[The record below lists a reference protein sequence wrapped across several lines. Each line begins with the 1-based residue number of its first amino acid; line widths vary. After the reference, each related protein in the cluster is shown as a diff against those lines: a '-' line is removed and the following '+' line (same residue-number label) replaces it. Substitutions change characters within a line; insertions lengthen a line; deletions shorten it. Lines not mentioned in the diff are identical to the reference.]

1 MTSSPAAAPRHPA
14 RLRLPGAVAIGL
26 GSMIGAGAFTALG
39 IAASVT
45 GGSAPLLFTAL
56 ALAVLTAACNALS
69 TAQLATVHPDSG
81 GTYVYGRRQLSAW
94 AGFLAG
100 WGFVTGKT
108 ASVAAMAM
116 TVGLYVFPDNPGP
129 ARAAAVGA
137 VLVLTAVA
145 LAGATRTAQVTVA
158 LLVPVVAVLGL
169 TIASGLIG
177 SPVTGSADE
186 ATGLAEASPAS
197 VLTAAGLLFFAFAGY
212 ARVATMGEEVERP
225 RRTVPRAV
233 LIALSVVVL
242 LYVLLAAALLRI
254 LGPAGLAV
262 SPAPVRAAL
271 EASLGIGWGLAALV
285 AAALACAGAMLN
297 LLAGI
302 SRTAMAMAREADL
315 PRPLA
320 RTSDRTGVPWVG
332 QVAVAVA
339 VCLLVLTTDVL
350 TVVGFSSFGVLV
362 YYAVANLAA
371 LTLGPVPGSGREH
384 ARRPLRV
391 LRAVNVLGVVLC
403 AALAFMLP
411 PLSVLAMLGVF
422 LVGVGGRAYVLAGR
436 SH

>member
-1 MTSSPAAAPRHPA
+1 
-14 RLRLPGAVAIGL
+14 
-26 GSMIGAGAFTALG
+26 
-39 IAASVT
+39 
-45 GGSAPLLFTAL
+45 
-56 ALAVLTAACNALS
+56 
-69 TAQLATVHPDSG
+69 
-81 GTYVYGRRQLSAW
+81 
-94 AGFLAG
+94 
-100 WGFVTGKT
+100 
-108 ASVAAMAM
+108 
-116 TVGLYVFPDNPGP
+116 
-129 ARAAAVGA
+129 
-137 VLVLTAVA
+137 
-145 LAGATRTAQVTVA
+145 
-158 LLVPVVAVLGL
+158 
-169 TIASGLIG
+169 
-177 SPVTGSADE
+177 
-186 ATGLAEASPAS
+186 
-197 VLTAAGLLFFAFAGY
+197 
-212 ARVATMGEEVERP
+212 
-225 RRTVPRAV
+225 
-233 LIALSVVVL
+233 L

-271 EASLGIGWGLAALV
+271 EASLGAGWGLAALV

-315 PRPLA
+315 PRPLT